1 MTLIKQKEIFEEA
14 AKKRIDE
21 IQNLNKQIQFNSL
34 DYYFKG
40 ESGPKNSIDFRGS
53 LGLYGNIKKLYN
65 TRKVRRKS
73 KVIKWDLNEIVKGK

>member
-53 LGLYGNIKKLYN
+53 LGLYGNIKKSYTTLE
-65 TRKVRRKS
+65 
-73 KVIKWDLNEIVKGK
+73 KWEENQK